1 MKKGS
6 RMKNNAPRYLLIC
19 NTSDGLVAQLNGVVI
34 QLQLARRMGLEPIIY
49 LHERS
54 NYFGGPNPYF
64 DASRGPNAWDYYY
77 EPVGPAQELSS
88 LVEQGRVVTLTTASE
103 LSRLY
108 LWERESW
115 FMNPFGYYRS
125 VRNTADGDYPY
136 EWWQMQRNHAREFLE
151 DGTVRFQKPI
161 LDQVD
166 KFAAKNFAGKTL
178 GLQLRGSDKFD
189 FGTGPNLSRKV
200 MPEEY
205 FPHIDRYLAD
215 HPSCTGIFVATDQRQ
230 WLKVLEAAYPGKI
243 LSFSEWSLSDSDEN
257 SFHLTEQKAA
267 RGVEVLVD
275 FLLLSR
281 CDFVIKCH
289 AAVGEMALTLSPEVE
304 YLDLNYAN
312 QPFEAHTRLLRPV
325 LAPCISAIC
334 TIWHWL
340 AESGMGVTQVVLV
353 DADRI
358 IVDPS
363 DPRELNTKQSVDDQ
377 APRPPLLSRRF
388 VSDGFDWLLKALASR
403 FYSYSERDNKARD

>member
-1 MKKGS
+1 MK
-6 RMKNNAPRYLLIC
+6 RNAPRYLLIC

-34 QLQLARRMGLEPIIY
+34 QLQLARRMRLEPIIY

-77 EPVGPAQELSS
+77 EPVGPAQELST
-88 LVEQGRVVTLTTASE
+88 LVAQGQVVTLTTASE

-108 LWERESW
+108 MWERDSW

-125 VRNTADGDYPY
+125 VRNTADGDYPH
-136 EWWQMQRNHAREFLE
+136 EWWQMQRNHARQFLA

-166 KFAAKNFAGKTL
+166 KFASENFTGITL

-200 MPEEY
+200 LPEEY
-205 FPHIDRYLAD
+205 FPQIDQYLA
-215 HPSCTGIFVATDQRQ
+215 HNPGCTGIFVATDQRQ
-230 WLKVLEAAYPGKI
+230 WLKVLEEAYPGKI
-243 LSFSEWSLSDSDEN
+243 LSFSQWSLSDSDEN
-257 SFHLTEQKAA
+257 NFHLSDKKAA

-281 CDFVIKCH
+281 CAYIIKCH
-289 AAVGEMALTLSPEVE
+289 AAVGEMALTISPEVD
-304 YLDLNYAN
+304 YLDLNYAH
-312 QPFEAHTRLLRPV
+312 QPFEANARLMRPL
-325 LAPCISAIC
+325 LAPSIRAIC
-334 TIWHWL
+334 TIWGRL
-340 AESGMGVTQVVLV
+340 AESGMGVTKVVSV

-358 IVDPS
+358 IVNPS
-363 DPRELNTKQSVDDQ
+363 DPRELNTKRGVGHH
-377 APRPPLLSRRF
+377 AVRPPVMSRSF
-388 VSDGFDWLLKALASR
+388 VSDGFDWLLKVLASR
-403 FYSYSERDNKARD
+403 CYSYTTRVKAPD